1 MQKPSIL
8 FTGIFGAFAISVGA
22 MVLIPHTQL
31 ASLQPQVQWD
41 EGANSPSDIYPHQR
55 SVTGRDV
62 YVSEG
67 CFYCHSQQVRDPQY
81 GPDMERGWGSRRTVA
96 RDYIYE
102 DVPLLGSVRLGPD
115 FANFGWTAKV
125 AQKDGTEK
133 SVGMWRNEHED
144 DSKKPAAR
152 NEQWIYQHLYNPRVI
167 FSDSKCPPY
176 RYLFETKAIGEK
188 PSPNAVGRNDK
199 YEIVPTHEA
208 EKLAQY
214 LLSLD
219 RSHELKEAPTV
230 IKPKEAKK

>member
-1 MQKPSIL
+1 MEKPSIL
-8 FTGIFGAFAISVGA
+8 FTGIFGAFAISVVA

-31 ASLQPQVQWD
+31 ASIQPQVQWD
-41 EGANSPSDIYPHQR
+41 EGQNSPGDVYPRQR
-55 SVTGRDV
+55 SIAGRDV

-96 RDYIYE
+96 RDYIHE

-115 FANFGWTAKV
+115 FSNFGWTVKV
-125 AQKDGTEK
+125 AQKDGSEK
-133 SVGMWRNEHED
+133 SAGMWRNEHED
-144 DSKKPAAR
+144 DPKKPAAR
-152 NEQWIYQHLYNPRVI
+152 NEQWIYRHLYNPRAV

-176 RYLFETKAIGEK
+176 RHLFETKEIGEK
-188 PSPNAVGRNDK
+188 LSPNAVAHNDTHQ
-199 YEIVPTHEA
+199 VLPTHEA
-208 EKLAQY
+208 ERLAQY

-219 RSHELKEAPTV
+219 RTHELKEAPTV